1 MVYEAGTINSSHGWI
16 RKYPMEAHDLLP
28 QLYYRGSEE
37 HAPATCR
44 LYPGG
49 RGYNDILSFD
59 ARKAEFSPEE
69 LEKKGIEIIYWSDE
83 DMRKLE
89 EARMQVVA
97 EMYTKDAP
105 EYARILLDQFKFL
118 QSLGY
123 DVPDKY
129 MK

>member
-1 MVYEAGTINSSHGWI
+1 M
-16 RKYPMEAHDLLP
+16 
-28 QLYYRGSEE
+28 
-37 HAPATCR
+37 
-44 LYPGG
+44 
-49 RGYNDILSFD
+49 
-59 ARKAEFSPEE
+59 ARKTLSKE

-89 EARMQVVA
+89 EARMQVVG

-105 EYARILLDQFKFL
+105 EYAKILLDQFKFL
-118 QSLGY
+118 ESLGY